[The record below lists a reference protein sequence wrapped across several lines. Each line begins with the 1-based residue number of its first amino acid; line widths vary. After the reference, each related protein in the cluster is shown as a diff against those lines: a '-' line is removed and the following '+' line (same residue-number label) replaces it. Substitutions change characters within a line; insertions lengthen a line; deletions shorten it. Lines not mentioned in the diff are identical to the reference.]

1 VDETL
6 KLPVEADT
14 AAFVAN
20 LARAAEALEK
30 LALANQQS
38 ANKTEKND
46 KALEGLGEKLDAL
59 KSRTKDGIEV
69 ISQWAERINAAIEK
83 VAELSDEGDR
93 LARTQ
98 ENLGVSL
105 EQAQSNAVGFADE
118 TEIATAA
125 LTLQERGIRVTQ
137 QELNALTRI
146 ASSIAVMRRQSSAV
160 LRTALDAVTYTV
172 TESTD
177 ISAAPQSET
186 EYFSDTERG
195 FFAR

>member
-125 LTLQERGIRVTQ
+125 LTLQERGIRVTHSQ
-137 QELNALTRI
+137 PC
-146 ASSIAVMRRQSSAV
+146 
-160 LRTALDAVTYTV
+160 
-172 TESTD
+172 
-177 ISAAPQSET
+177 SAASA
-186 EYFSDTERG
+186 G
-195 FFAR
+195 ARSSPDATTMRPE